1 MITQETKLIEQIKTN
16 LTKVQIGIQKAADS
30 VGRDPAS
37 VKLVVVTKRMPI
49 NIVQAAIKCG
59 LRCFGENYAEEG
71 VEKIK
76 ALGDQ
81 DDLEWHMVG
90 HVQSRKA
97 GLVCA
102 YYDLLQSLDRLKLAR
117 LLDRGMAEQNAIL
130 PALLEFNVSGEESK
144 YGLPAADEDQWE
156 ELLPVLK
163 ELQHRQHLLIE
174 GLMTMP
180 PLFRHPEEARP
191 YFKRLKKLQSFL
203 IDNLPEFSW
212 RELSMGTSSDY
223 EVAVEEGATI
233 IRIGEAILGPR
244 PERK

>member
-1 MITQETKLIEQIKTN
+1 MITQEIKLVEQIKTN
-16 LTKVQIGIQKAADS
+16 LTNVQIGIQRAVDR
-30 VGRDPAS
+30 VGRDPAA

-49 NIVQAAIKCG
+49 HVVEAAIECG

-81 DDLEWHMVG
+81 DDLEWHMIG

-97 GLVCA
+97 GLVCV
-102 YYDLLQSLDRLKLAR
+102 YYDLLQSLDKLKLAR

-130 PALLEFNVSGEESK
+130 PVLLEFNVSGEESK
-144 YGLPAADEDQWE
+144 YGLPAVDEDQWNV
-156 ELLPVLK
+156 LLPMLK
-163 ELQHRQHLLIE
+163 ELQHHQHLQIE

-180 PLFRHPEEARP
+180 PLFNNPEETRP

-212 RELSMGTSSDY
+212 QELSMGTSSDY
-223 EVAVEEGATI
+223 KVAIEEGATI